1 MSRLIRVSD
10 DIYSALEIIQPD
22 GWSMPKTIDAMLR
35 PVINAISKAV
45 TETDGEKEDFPVRI
59 KKITEEIIA
68 VLPQALSSGEI
79 KDDSEIFEDGN
90 DNISSEE
97 LENIYEELDKLN
109 TEIEEIKK
117 QLSGGSFESITE
129 NEKNLLKLFTA
140 KPSKECPSNAGFFG
154 EPYVEAPPDEIR
166 YYTQHVT
173 KRIPTSLPSNNGW
186 NNFCWTLD
194 IEKNQGALLRN
205 AENII
210 AKFSVPDKKI
220 MISSDELVFV
230 WYDFDGTFDEMIA
243 ECEKRVAKKY
253 VGRET
258 LWIIKSLAHMTTPQ
272 RDELRLRQQII
283 NEEMRKRGLKEYDT
297 VSII

>member
-79 KDDSEIFEDGN
+79 KNDSEIFEDGN

-173 KRIPTSLPSNNGW
+173 KRIPASLPSNNGW

>member
-1 MSRLIRVSD
+1 M
-10 DIYSALEIIQPD
+10 
-22 GWSMPKTIDAMLR
+22 
-35 PVINAISKAV
+35 
-45 TETDGEKEDFPVRI
+45 
-59 KKITEEIIA
+59 
-68 VLPQALSSGEI
+68 
-79 KDDSEIFEDGN
+79 
-90 DNISSEE
+90 
-97 LENIYEELDKLN
+97 
-109 TEIEEIKK
+109 EIEKIKK

-173 KRIPTSLPSNNGW
+173 KRIPASLPSNNGW

-210 AKFSVPDKKI
+210 AKFSVLDKKI

-283 NEEMRKRGLKEYDT
+283 NEKMRKRGLKEYDT

>member
-1 MSRLIRVSD
+1 MSRLIRISD
-10 DIYSALEIIQPD
+10 DIYSALEIMQPD

-35 PVINAISKAV
+35 PVINAISKTM
-45 TETDGEKEDFPVRI
+45 TENDCTKEDFSVRI
-59 KKITEEIIA
+59 KKLTEEIIA
-68 VLPQALSSGEI
+68 VLPQALSSGET
-79 KDDSEIFEDGN
+79 KNDSEIFEDGS

-97 LENIYEELDKLN
+97 LENIYDELDKLN
-109 TEIEEIKK
+109 IEIEEIKK
-117 QLSGGSFESITE
+117 QLSGGNFQSITE
-129 NEKNLLKLFTA
+129 NERNLLKLFAA

-154 EPYVEAPPDEIR
+154 EPYVEAPTDEIR
-166 YYTQHVT
+166 YYTPHVT
-173 KRIPTSLPSNNGW
+173 KRIPASLPSNNGW

-230 WYDFDGTFDEMIA
+230 WYEFDGTFDEMIA

-283 NEEMRKRGLKEYDT
+283 NDEMRKRGLKEYDT

>member
-35 PVINAISKAV
+35 PVINAISKVV

-68 VLPQALSSGEI
+68 VLPQALSSDET
-79 KDDSEIFEDGN
+79 KNDSEIFEDGN

-97 LENIYEELDKLN
+97 LENIYEELNKLN
-109 TEIEEIKK
+109 MEIEKIKK

-129 NEKNLLKLFTA
+129 NERSLLKLFTA

-283 NEEMRKRGLKEYDT
+283 NEKMRKRGLKEYDT

>member
-79 KDDSEIFEDGN
+79 KNDSEIFEDGN

-154 EPYVEAPPDEIR
+154 EPYVEAPLDEIR

-173 KRIPTSLPSNNGW
+173 KRIPASLPSNNGW

-272 RDELRLRQQII
+272 RDELRLRQQIV
-283 NEEMRKRGLKEYDT
+283 NDEMRKRGLKEYDT

>member
-1 MSRLIRVSD
+1 MSD

-35 PVINAISKAV
+35 PVINAISKVV

-68 VLPQALSSGEI
+68 VLPQALSSDET
-79 KDDSEIFEDGN
+79 KNDSEIFEDGN

-97 LENIYEELDKLN
+97 LENIYEELNKLN
-109 TEIEEIKK
+109 MEIEKIKK

-173 KRIPTSLPSNNGW
+173 KRIPASLPSNNGW

-210 AKFSVPDKKI
+210 AKFSVLDKKI

-283 NEEMRKRGLKEYDT
+283 NEKMRKRGLKEYDT

>member
-35 PVINAISKAV
+35 PVINAISKVV

-68 VLPQALSSGEI
+68 VLPQALSSDET
-79 KDDSEIFEDGN
+79 KNDSEIFEDGN

-97 LENIYEELDKLN
+97 LENIYEELNKLN
-109 TEIEEIKK
+109 MEIEKIKK

-129 NEKNLLKLFTA
+129 NERNLLKLFTA

-272 RDELRLRQQII
+272 RDELRLRQHII

>member
-10 DIYSALEIIQPD
+10 DIYSALEIIQPN

-79 KDDSEIFEDGN
+79 KNDSEIFEDGN

-173 KRIPTSLPSNNGW
+173 KRIPASLPSNNGW

-283 NEEMRKRGLKEYDT
+283 NEEMRKRGFKEYDT

>member
-68 VLPQALSSGEI
+68 VLPQALSSDET
-79 KDDSEIFEDGN
+79 KNDSEIFEDGN

-97 LENIYEELDKLN
+97 LENIYEELNKLN
-109 TEIEEIKK
+109 MEIEKIKK

-129 NEKNLLKLFTA
+129 NERNLLKLFTA

-283 NEEMRKRGLKEYDT
+283 NEKMRKRGLKEYDT

>member
-79 KDDSEIFEDGN
+79 KNDSEIFEDGN

-173 KRIPTSLPSNNGW
+173 KRIPASLPSNNGW

-194 IEKNQGALLRN
+194 IEKDQGALLRN

-210 AKFSVPDKKI
+210 AKFSVLDKKI

-272 RDELRLRQQII
+272 RDELRLRQQIV
-283 NEEMRKRGLKEYDT
+283 NDEMRKRGLKEYDT

>member
-35 PVINAISKAV
+35 PVINAISKVV

-68 VLPQALSSGEI
+68 VLPQALSSDET
-79 KDDSEIFEDGN
+79 KNDSEIFEDGN

-97 LENIYEELDKLN
+97 LENIYEELNKLN
-109 TEIEEIKK
+109 MEIEKIKK

-129 NEKNLLKLFTA
+129 NERNLLKLFTA

-283 NEEMRKRGLKEYDT
+283 NEK
-297 VSII
+297 

>member
-79 KDDSEIFEDGN
+79 KNDSEIFEDGN

-117 QLSGGSFESITE
+117 QLSGGSIESITE

-173 KRIPTSLPSNNGW
+173 KRIPASLPSNNGW

-230 WYDFDGTFDEMIA
+230 WYEFDGTFDEMIA

-272 RDELRLRQQII
+272 RDELRLRQQIV
-283 NEEMRKRGLKEYDT
+283 NDEMRKRGLKEYDT

>member
-35 PVINAISKAV
+35 PVINAISKVV

-79 KDDSEIFEDGN
+79 KNDSEIFEDGN

-272 RDELRLRQQII
+272 RDELRLRQQMI

>member
-1 MSRLIRVSD
+1 MSD

-79 KDDSEIFEDGN
+79 KNDSEIFEDGN

-173 KRIPTSLPSNNGW
+173 KRIPASLPSNNGW
-186 NNFCWTLD
+186 NNFCWTID

-210 AKFSVPDKKI
+210 AKFSVLDKKI

>member
-35 PVINAISKAV
+35 PVINAISKVV

-68 VLPQALSSGEI
+68 VLPQALSSDET
-79 KDDSEIFEDGN
+79 KNDSEIFEDGN

-97 LENIYEELDKLN
+97 LENIYEELNKLN
-109 TEIEEIKK
+109 MEIEKIKK

-210 AKFSVPDKKI
+210 AKFSVLDKKI

-272 RDELRLRQQII
+272 RDELRLRQQIV
-283 NEEMRKRGLKEYDT
+283 NDEMRKRGLKEYDT

>member
-35 PVINAISKAV
+35 PVINAISKVV

-68 VLPQALSSGEI
+68 VLPQALSSDET
-79 KDDSEIFEDGN
+79 KNDSEIFEDGN

-97 LENIYEELDKLN
+97 LENIYEELNKLN
-109 TEIEEIKK
+109 MEIEKIKK

-129 NEKNLLKLFTA
+129 NERNLLKLFTA

-186 NNFCWTLD
+186 NNFCWILD

-283 NEEMRKRGLKEYDT
+283 NEKMRKRGLKEYDT

>member
-35 PVINAISKAV
+35 PVINAISKVV

-68 VLPQALSSGEI
+68 VLPQALSSDET
-79 KDDSEIFEDGN
+79 KNDSEIFEDGN

-97 LENIYEELDKLN
+97 LENIYEELNKLN
-109 TEIEEIKK
+109 MEIEKIKK

-154 EPYVEAPPDEIR
+154 EPYVEAPPDMIR
-166 YYTQHVT
+166 YYTSHVT
-173 KRIPTSLPSNNGW
+173 KRIPASLPSNNGW

-210 AKFSVPDKKI
+210 AKFSVLDKKI

-272 RDELRLRQQII
+272 RDELRLRQQIV
-283 NEEMRKRGLKEYDT
+283 NDEMRKRGLKEYDT

>member
-79 KDDSEIFEDGN
+79 KNDSEIFEDGN

-173 KRIPTSLPSNNGW
+173 KRIPASLPSNNGW

-272 RDELRLRQQII
+272 RVELRLRQQII

>member
-79 KDDSEIFEDGN
+79 KNDSEIFEDGN
-90 DNISSEE
+90 DNISS
-97 LENIYEELDKLN
+97 EELDKLN

-173 KRIPTSLPSNNGW
+173 KRIPASLPSNNGW

>member
-35 PVINAISKAV
+35 PVINAISKVV

-68 VLPQALSSGEI
+68 VLPQVLSSDET
-79 KDDSEIFEDGN
+79 KNDSEIFEDGN

-97 LENIYEELDKLN
+97 LENIYEELNKLN
-109 TEIEEIKK
+109 MKIEKIKK
-117 QLSGGSFESITE
+117 QLSGGSFQSITE

>member
-35 PVINAISKAV
+35 PVINAISKVV

-59 KKITEEIIA
+59 KKITEKIIA
-68 VLPQALSSGEI
+68 VLPQALSSDET
-79 KDDSEIFEDGN
+79 KNDSEIFEDGN

-97 LENIYEELDKLN
+97 LENIYEELNKLN
-109 TEIEEIKK
+109 MEIEKIKK

-129 NEKNLLKLFTA
+129 NERNLLKLFTA

>member
-35 PVINAISKAV
+35 PVINAISKVV

-68 VLPQALSSGEI
+68 VLPQALSSDET
-79 KDDSEIFEDGN
+79 KNDSEIFEDGN

-97 LENIYEELDKLN
+97 LENIYEELNKLN
-109 TEIEEIKK
+109 MEIEKIKK

-283 NEEMRKRGLKEYDT
+283 NEKMRKRGLKEYDT

>member
-1 MSRLIRVSD
+1 MSVSIRISD
-10 DIYSALEIIQPD
+10 DTAEELKSVQPD
-22 GWSMPKTIDAMLR
+22 GMSLSKMCDTLLKLTLRKIKTDEE
-35 PVINAISKAV
+35 NDDS
-45 TETDGEKEDFPVRI
+45 TESFMEMV
-59 KKITEEIIA
+59 KKI
-68 VLPQALSSGEI
+68 S
-79 KDDSEIFEDGN
+79 
-90 DNISSEE
+90 DNIST
-97 LENIYEELDKLN
+97 DKFSD
-109 TEIEEIKK
+109 
-117 QLSGGSFESITE
+117 QTE

-272 RDELRLRQQII
+272 RDELRLRQQIV
-283 NEEMRKRGLKEYDT
+283 NDEMRKRGLKEYDT

>member
-35 PVINAISKAV
+35 PVINAISKVV

-68 VLPQALSSGEI
+68 VLPQALSSDET
-79 KDDSEIFEDGN
+79 KNDSEIFEDGN

-97 LENIYEELDKLN
+97 LENIYEELNKLN
-109 TEIEEIKK
+109 MEIEKIKK

-173 KRIPTSLPSNNGW
+173 KRIPASLPSNNGW

-210 AKFSVPDKKI
+210 AKFSVLDKKI

>member
-35 PVINAISKAV
+35 PVINAISKVV

-68 VLPQALSSGEI
+68 VLPQALSSDET
-79 KDDSEIFEDGN
+79 KNDSEIFEDGN

-97 LENIYEELDKLN
+97 LENIYEELNKLN
-109 TEIEEIKK
+109 MEIEKIKK

-129 NEKNLLKLFTA
+129 NERNLLKLFTA

>member
-79 KDDSEIFEDGN
+79 KNDSEIFEDGN

-173 KRIPTSLPSNNGW
+173 KRIPASLPSNNGW

-210 AKFSVPDKKI
+210 AKFSVLDKKI

>member
-35 PVINAISKAV
+35 PVINAISKVV

-68 VLPQALSSGEI
+68 VLPQALSSDE
-79 KDDSEIFEDGN
+79 KKNDSEIFEDGN

-97 LENIYEELDKLN
+97 LENIYEELNKLN
-109 TEIEEIKK
+109 MEIEKIKK

-129 NEKNLLKLFTA
+129 NERNLLKLFTA

>member
-35 PVINAISKAV
+35 PVINAISKVV

-68 VLPQALSSGEI
+68 VLPQALSSDET
-79 KDDSEIFEDGN
+79 KNDSEIFEDGN

-97 LENIYEELDKLN
+97 LENIYEELNKLN
-109 TEIEEIKK
+109 MEIEKIKK

-129 NEKNLLKLFTA
+129 NERNLLKLFTA

-210 AKFSVPDKKI
+210 AKFSVLDKKI

>member
-79 KDDSEIFEDGN
+79 KNDSEIFEDGN

-173 KRIPTSLPSNNGW
+173 KRIPASLPSNNGW

-230 WYDFDGTFDEMIA
+230 WYEFDGTFDEMIA

-258 LWIIKSLAHMTTPQ
+258 LWIIKSLAHMTTSQ
-272 RDELRLRQQII
+272 RDELRLRQQIV
-283 NEEMRKRGLKEYDT
+283 NDEMRKRGLKEYDT

>member
-35 PVINAISKAV
+35 PVINAISKVV

-68 VLPQALSSGEI
+68 VLPQALSSDET
-79 KDDSEIFEDGN
+79 KNDSEIFEDGN

-97 LENIYEELDKLN
+97 LENIYEELNKLN
-109 TEIEEIKK
+109 MEIEKIKK

-129 NEKNLLKLFTA
+129 NERNLLKLFTA

-173 KRIPTSLPSNNGW
+173 KRIPASLPSNNGW

-210 AKFSVPDKKI
+210 AKFSVLDKKI

>member
-35 PVINAISKAV
+35 PVINAISKVV

-68 VLPQALSSGEI
+68 VLPQALSSDET
-79 KDDSEIFEDGN
+79 KNDSEIFEDGN

-97 LENIYEELDKLN
+97 LENIYEELNKLN
-109 TEIEEIKK
+109 MEIEKIKK

-129 NEKNLLKLFTA
+129 NERNLLKLFTA

-173 KRIPTSLPSNNGW
+173 KRIPASLPSNNGW

-210 AKFSVPDKKI
+210 AKFSVLDKKI

-230 WYDFDGTFDEMIA
+230 WYEFDGTFDEMIA

-272 RDELRLRQQII
+272 RDELRLRQQIV
-283 NEEMRKRGLKEYDT
+283 NDEMRKRGLKEYDT

>member
-68 VLPQALSSGEI
+68 VLPQALSSDET
-79 KDDSEIFEDGN
+79 KNDLEIFEDGN

-97 LENIYEELDKLN
+97 LENIYEEFDKLN

-117 QLSGGSFESITE
+117 QLSGGSFQNITE
-129 NEKNLLKLFTA
+129 NERNLLKLFTA

-154 EPYVEAPPDEIR
+154 EPYIEAPPDEIR
-166 YYTQHVT
+166 YYTSHVT
-173 KRIPTSLPSNNGW
+173 KRIPASLPSNNGW

-194 IEKNQGALLRN
+194 IENNQGALLRN

-230 WYDFDGTFDEMIA
+230 WYEFDGTFDEMIA

-272 RDELRLRQQII
+272 RDELRLRQQIV
-283 NEEMRKRGLKEYDT
+283 NDEMRKRGLKEYDT

>member
-35 PVINAISKAV
+35 PVINAISNAV

-68 VLPQALSSGEI
+68 VLPQTLSSGEI
-79 KDDSEIFEDGN
+79 KNDSEIFEDGN

-173 KRIPTSLPSNNGW
+173 RRIPASLPSNNGW

-210 AKFSVPDKKI
+210 AKFSVLDKKI

>member
-35 PVINAISKAV
+35 PVINAISKVV

-68 VLPQALSSGEI
+68 VLPQALSSDET
-79 KDDSEIFEDGN
+79 KNDSEIFEDGN
-90 DNISSEE
+90 DNILSEE
-97 LENIYEELDKLN
+97 LENIYEELNKLN
-109 TEIEEIKK
+109 MEIEKIKK

-129 NEKNLLKLFTA
+129 NERNLLKLFTA

-283 NEEMRKRGLKEYDT
+283 NEKMRKRGLKEYDT

>member
-35 PVINAISKAV
+35 PVINAISKVV

-68 VLPQALSSGEI
+68 VLPQALSSDET
-79 KDDSEIFEDGN
+79 KNDSEIFEDGN

-97 LENIYEELDKLN
+97 LENIYEELNKLN
-109 TEIEEIKK
+109 MEIEKIKK

-194 IEKNQGALLRN
+194 VEKNQGALLRN

>member
-166 YYTQHVT
+166 YYTSHIT

>member
-35 PVINAISKAV
+35 PVINAISKVV

-68 VLPQALSSGEI
+68 VLPQALSSDET
-79 KDDSEIFEDGN
+79 KNDSEIFEDGN

-97 LENIYEELDKLN
+97 LENIYEELNKLN
-109 TEIEEIKK
+109 MEIEKIKK

-140 KPSKECPSNAGFFG
+140 KSSKECPSNAGFFG
-154 EPYVEAPPDEIR
+154 EPYVEAPPDMIR
-166 YYTQHVT
+166 YYTSHVT
-173 KRIPTSLPSNNGW
+173 KRIPASLPSNNGW

-210 AKFSVPDKKI
+210 AKFSVLDKKI

-297 VSII
+297 VSVI

>member
-35 PVINAISKAV
+35 PVINAISKVV

-68 VLPQALSSGEI
+68 VLPQALSSDET
-79 KDDSEIFEDGN
+79 KNDSEIFEDGN

-97 LENIYEELDKLN
+97 LENIYEELNKLN
-109 TEIEEIKK
+109 MEIEKIKK
-117 QLSGGSFESITE
+117 QLSGGSFQSITE

-140 KPSKECPSNAGFFG
+140 KSSKECPSNAGFFG

-173 KRIPTSLPSNNGW
+173 KRIPASLPSNNGW

-210 AKFSVPDKKI
+210 AKFSVLDKKI

>member
-35 PVINAISKAV
+35 PVINAISKVV

-68 VLPQALSSGEI
+68 VLPQALSSDET
-79 KDDSEIFEDGN
+79 KNDSEIFEDGN

-97 LENIYEELDKLN
+97 LENIYEELNKLN
-109 TEIEEIKK
+109 MEIEKIKK

-129 NEKNLLKLFTA
+129 NERNLLKLFTA

-243 ECEKRVAKKY
+243 ECEKRVAKKICRQ
-253 VGRET
+253 GNT
-258 LWIIKSLAHMTTPQ
+258 L
-272 RDELRLRQQII
+272 D
-283 NEEMRKRGLKEYDT
+283 N
-297 VSII
+297 